1 MPMRR
6 LVWHFSHLPPRI
18 INIFTR
24 RIVHALS
31 STLVGRELNFWSLSG
46 WIENPRR
53 ALAQRARSGCRASH
67 KRKAARGRA
76 LHKVHFNV
84 HMSPTVHFTSKIT
97 HINPS
102 RQSNDSGGRKATRW
116 GQLPQRNEK
125 TAAAMQIQLR
135 RQGFRRRQCV
145 TATWPSALS
154 RPYPPASELTRAQ
167 YAVAVQWHRRP
178 SPRPL
183 SQQPSRRISL
193 CDRLS
198 SPLYRDQASV
208 NDALFFC
215 AC

>member
-1 MPMRR
+1 
-6 LVWHFSHLPPRI
+6 
-18 INIFTR
+18 
-24 RIVHALS
+24 VHALS

-116 GQLPQRNEK
+116 G
-125 TAAAMQIQLR
+125 AAATTQR
-135 RQGFRRRQCV
+135 ENGRGDANSTSAPRFSK
-145 TATWPSALS
+145 ATVCNGDVALGSLAALS
-154 RPYPPASELTRAQ
+154 
-167 YAVAVQWHRRP
+167 
-178 SPRPL
+178 
-183 SQQPSRRISL
+183 
-193 CDRLS
+193 
-198 SPLYRDQASV
+198 ASV
-208 NDALFFC
+208 RVDSRSVCCCSTVASAPVSAAAQSAALS
-215 AC
+215 AHLTVRSPVISSLP